1 MIEELQKVFEILDL
15 SYDEHKDRQ
24 YQGYMEGIL
33 DWNEHV
39 NLTAIKDRDEFI
51 EKHYIDSLL
60 CAGSSEFR
68 RAKTIIDV
76 GTGGGFPGI
85 PLAIAFPEKQFTLM
99 DSLNKRI
106 RIIQQ
111 LCDELGIEN
120 VNAVHGRAEEL
131 GRKKHLRESFDLC
144 VSRAVANMSTL
155 SEYCLPFV
163 KVGGCFIA
171 YKGPDCEEE
180 LIAAE
185 KAEMKYA
192 GRRGDLP
199 LCCFYG
205 RFGMRSMCRNMTG
218 IFRAGVLYCSN
229 TGFIR
234 PPQKRRTHHD
244 IEESGAF
251 VAADRHRSG
260 RHSGRF

>member
-1 MIEELQKVFEILDL
+1 
-15 SYDEHKDRQ
+15 
-24 YQGYMEGIL
+24 MEGIL
-33 DWNEHV
+33 EWNEHV
-39 NLTAIKDRDEFI
+39 NLTAIKDRNEFI

-60 CAGSSEFR
+60 CAGSPEFR
-68 RAKTIIDV
+68 CAKTIIDV

-85 PLAIAFPEKQFTLM
+85 PLAVAFPEKQFTLM

-106 RIIQQ
+106 RIIQK

-185 KAEMKYA
+185 NAIDLLGGSISRRENFASVGISVKQRIKAGTSA
-192 GRRGDLP
+192 DI
-199 LCCFYG
+199 
-205 RFGMRSMCRNMTG
+205 RFKTKHVMSKFPRKPGTPSKEP
-218 IFRAGVLYCSN
+218 I
-229 TGFIR
+229 
-234 PPQKRRTHHD
+234 K
-244 IEESGAF
+244 
-251 VAADRHRSG
+251 
-260 RHSGRF
+260 

>member
-1 MIEELQKVFEILDL
+1 MIEELQKVFEILNL
-15 SYDEHKDRQ
+15 SYDENKDRQ

-33 DWNEHV
+33 EWNEHV

-60 CAGSSEFR
+60 CAGSPEFR

-85 PLAIAFPEKQFTLM
+85 PLAVAFPEKQFTLM

-185 KAEMKYA
+185 NAVELL
-192 GRRGDLP
+192 GGSISRREN
-199 LCCFYG
+199 FA
-205 RFGMRSMCRNMTG
+205 SVG
-218 IFRAGVLYCSN
+218 IS
-229 TGFIR
+229 
-234 PPQKRRTHHD
+234 
-244 IEESGAF
+244 ESSGSELGHQLIF
-251 VAADRHRSG
+251 VSKIKPVMSKFPRKPGTPSKEPIK
-260 RHSGRF
+260 

>member
-15 SYDEHKDRQ
+15 SYDENKDRQ

-33 DWNEHV
+33 EWNEHV

-60 CAGSSEFR
+60 CAGSPEFR

-85 PLAIAFPEKQFTLM
+85 PLAVAFPEKQFTLM

-163 KVGGCFIA
+163 KVGG
-171 YKGPDCEEE
+171 
-180 LIAAE
+180 
-185 KAEMKYA
+185 
-192 GRRGDLP
+192 
-199 LCCFYG
+199 
-205 RFGMRSMCRNMTG
+205 
-218 IFRAGVLYCSN
+218 
-229 TGFIR
+229 
-234 PPQKRRTHHD
+234 
-244 IEESGAF
+244 AF
-251 VAADRHRSG
+251 VPYKSGKIQEEIEAAGKAVEILGGWIGQRKEFMLPGSDMYRCLLYIEKVKATAKKYPRKAGMPTKEPLH
-260 RHSGRF
+260 

>member
-33 DWNEHV
+33 EWNEHV

-85 PLAIAFPEKQFTLM
+85 PLAVAFPEKQFTLM

-120 VNAVHGRAEEL
+120 VNAVHGRA
-131 GRKKHLRESFDLC
+131 
-144 VSRAVANMSTL
+144 VANMSTL

-185 KAEMKYA
+185 NAVELL
-192 GRRGDLP
+192 GGSISRREN
-199 LCCFYG
+199 FA
-205 RFGMRSMCRNMTG
+205 SVG
-218 IFRAGVLYCSN
+218 ISEN
-229 TGFIR
+229 
-234 PPQKRRTHHD
+234 
-244 IEESGAF
+244 SGSELGHQLIF
-251 VAADRHRSG
+251 VSKIKPVMSKFPRKPGTPSKEPIK
-260 RHSGRF
+260 

>member
-1 MIEELQKVFEILDL
+1 MIEELQKVFEILNL
-15 SYDEHKDRQ
+15 SYDENKDRQ
-24 YQGYMEGIL
+24 YQEYMEGIL
-33 DWNEHV
+33 EWNENV
-39 NLTAIKDRDEFI
+39 NLTAIKDRNEFI

-60 CAGSSEFR
+60 CAGSPEFR

-85 PLAIAFPEKQFTLM
+85 PLAVAFPEKQFTLM

-106 RIIQQ
+106 RIIQK

-163 KVGGCFIA
+163 KVGGCFVS
-171 YKGPDCEEE
+171 YK
-180 LIAAE
+180 
-185 KAEMKYA
+185 
-192 GRRGDLP
+192 
-199 LCCFYG
+199 
-205 RFGMRSMCRNMTG
+205 
-218 IFRAGVLYCSN
+218 
-229 TGFIR
+229 
-234 PPQKRRTHHD
+234 
-244 IEESGAF
+244 SGAVDEEVTQAGKAFRLLGGQLMQCEKMTLPDSEISRSF
-251 VAADRHRSG
+251 VVINKVTSTKKTYPRKAG
-260 RHSGRF
+260 KPGKEPLV